1 MKVFDLDRTLIDDYS
16 RFSRSFV
23 EPRAPDIRERL
34 NDIYDSGQFWPDP
47 LITINPHFKA
57 GATVS
62 DLVGQSTLHPQTADV
77 FRVNGQ
83 GITLHK
89 HQEQAV
95 AKAAAHQSFVV
106 TTGTGSGK
114 SLCFFVPI
122 IDAAIRARAA
132 KEEKKTRAIIVY
144 PMNALANSQ
153 IKEIEKFVE
162 QAELPED
169 LRPTFARYT
178 GQESEEERERVRHDK
193 PDILLTNFMMLEL
206 LMTRQNDL
214 DKQVIA
220 NASGLDFIVLDELH
234 TYRGRQG
241 ADVAL
246 LVRRLKQR
254 CAAKQVPICIGTSA
268 TMANEGTDKSQADAV
283 ATVASRLFGEDIGA
297 DAVFGET
304 LRRATQEDVRLKDLN
319 GELTKAVKA
328 PLPDTLTDAILIKH
342 PLAIWIE
349 LAIGLDDRQILKRRP
364 PTSIGEAA
372 IQLSETTG
380 LEVELCRERLEGM
393 LTKIG
398 LAESY
403 RGGSGSR
410 AFLAFKLHRF
420 IAGAGEVYSTL
431 KEQPRTIT
439 LDGQLFDP
447 EDRTARLYATHFCR
461 ECGQEYHPVK
471 FVEIDGAGFAL
482 SRAIDDT
489 PLEDDGLG
497 VQDEAG
503 YLIPADGG
511 AEFSFSGDPEDY
523 PEGWIE
529 DGRSGKKLKSY
540 RKKHAPQAVS
550 VCPDGKIT
558 DKGRPFWFI
567 PGKFRFCLNC
577 KEQPASQA
585 RERTKLA
592 GLSSEGRSSATTLLV
607 SSLLQWMND
616 PSNDIDDEKRKLLGF
631 TDNRQD
637 AALQAGHFNDFLF
650 VTLLRAATLA
660 AVRTAG
666 VSGLTEEEFGNR
678 VQRMLGFTSDNAE
691 RRQEWMF
698 DPNAKG
704 VARIDAER
712 TIARVLTHRIWVD
725 QRRGWRFTNPNLGLL
740 KLVEPSF
747 VGLDELCRDEESFS
761 RAPVELQNAS
771 IETRKTAFKLLL
783 SALLEGL
790 AIATDALDQTAIDG
804 LSRSSES
811 ILRSPWSID
820 SKENPPSATSLL
832 LAAPSRR
839 ETRLRDDNLIL
850 RGGPRS
856 RLARQLSDAK
866 LWGQQLKGVVYLEV
880 VEAMLRAAQD
890 FGLVRSIQTSFDMPG
905 WQLAPNGVRLVAGPN
920 ATQWDNRTNRYFHDL
935 YTQLADQLQA
945 GTGGLFGLEGRE
957 HTAQV
962 EQEVREWREWRF
974 RFEPEDKKKIA
985 LKSAE
990 MRMAKEPT
998 QFLPTLFCSP
1008 TMELGVDI
1016 SALNTVYLRN
1026 VPPTPANYAQ
1036 RAGRAGRSGQPA
1048 LVVSYCAAKS
1058 PHDQYYFNR
1067 RNDMVGGIVKPPALD
1082 LSNRDLIAS
1091 HLHAVW
1097 LASTGARLESD
1108 IPHVLDLSQRDLP
1121 VNKHIMDVLRSPEVT
1136 ANAYPGMREL
1146 LQNILN
1152 REDMSNFGWLE
1163 DVDEFAKQVA
1173 EDAPDNFSRAFD
1185 RWRQLYEA
1193 ARSQLVEANRRSE
1206 MHGLSV
1212 KERKE
1217 ARASQ
1222 AQANEQIGL
1231 LERGRSSS
1239 GSDFYTYRYLA
1250 TEGFLPGYNFP
1261 RLPLYAFVPST
1272 KSSSGKAAYLQRA
1285 RFLAISEFGPKSLIY
1300 HEGRAYRVYKAKLH
1314 AGAMEEGRIAT
1325 KAIYVCGT
1333 CGASHDSERERCHA
1347 CGASMNDALLIPD
1360 TLRID
1365 NVETTPAERITAN
1378 DEERVRQ
1385 GFDIQTVFSWPL
1397 REGRLDVLNGIVTNQ
1412 AEPILSVQYANGA
1425 EISRVNKGL
1434 RRRAEQSILGFGI
1447 DPMSGRWAAMPG
1459 DDDAETAPDRAAI
1472 VRVVPIVRD
1481 HKNAALLQPSGA
1493 LDLNESALTTVQHA
1507 LLRGIE
1513 ITFQL
1518 EEGEIQTEPLPTRES
1533 RRAILAFEATEGGAG
1548 VLGRLVREPHAFRE
1562 VARTALEVMHY
1573 ENVAAAVDQQD
1584 ANLLTKNDE
1593 TGCIKGCYRC
1603 LLSYYNQ
1610 MDHELIDRENEGAI
1624 QVLLQLAASHSHIES
1639 EMLAENNTVPHE
1651 DGGWTVPFFASQD
1664 LPLPDDNPLSVNGR
1678 TFPLVWRNLFVVA
1691 SETIEDTITLQK
1703 IAALGFA
1710 YVDLSR
1716 HQQGDLPDELRSLLV
1731 GGT

>member
-1 MKVFDLDRTLIDDYS
+1 MKVFDLDRILVEDYG

-23 EPRAPDIRERL
+23 DPRASDIRDQL
-34 NDIYDSGQFWPDP
+34 DSIYDSGQFWPEP
-47 LITINPHFKA
+47 LISINPHFQSGVA
-57 GATVS
+57 VT
-62 DLVGQSTLHPQTADV
+62 DLVQQDTLHPHTADV
-77 FRVNGQ
+77 FRVGGD

-95 AKAAAHQSFVV
+95 AKAAARQSFVV

-132 KEEKKTRAIIVY
+132 HEEQRTRAIIVY

-162 QAELPED
+162 QAGLPDD

-178 GQESEEERERVRHDK
+178 GQESPEEREKVRHEK

-254 CAAKQVPICIGTSA
+254 CAAKQAPICIGTSA
-268 TMANEGTDKSQADAV
+268 TMANEGSDESQSDAV

-297 DAVFGET
+297 DAVIGET
-304 LRRATQEDVRLKDLN
+304 LRRATSEDVRLKDLDKD
-319 GELTKAVKA
+319 LVAAVES
-328 PLPDTLTDAILIKH
+328 PLPDLLTDDVLAKH
-342 PLAIWIE
+342 PLAIWAE
-349 LAIGLDDRQILKRRP
+349 LAIGLNDKQILKRRL
-364 PTSIGEAA
+364 PTSIGKAA
-372 IQLSETTG
+372 VLLADSTG
-380 LEVELCRERLEGM
+380 LDVELCRTRIEEM

-398 LAESY
+398 LAETY
-403 RGGSGSR
+403 RGGTGSK

-431 KEQPRTIT
+431 KSQPRTIT
-439 LDGQLFDP
+439 LEGQLFDP

-461 ECGQEYHPVK
+461 ECGQEYHPVR
-471 FVEIDGAGFAL
+471 FSEIDGIGFAL

-489 PLEDDGLG
+489 PLEDDDAGFRE
-497 VQDEAG
+497 EAG
-503 YLIPADGG
+503 YLVPADQGNDL
-511 AEFSFSGDPEDY
+511 SFSGDPEDY

-529 DGRSGKKLKSY
+529 EGKSGKKLKSY
-540 RKKHAPQAVS
+540 RKKHDPKSIS
-550 VCPDGKIT
+550 VCSDGRMDET
-558 DKGRPFWFI
+558 GRHFWYI
-567 PGKFRFCLNC
+567 PGKFRFCLHC

-616 PSNDIDDEKRKLLGF
+616 PDNDVAEEKRKLLGF

-660 AVRTAG
+660 AVRDAG
-666 VSGLTEEEFGNR
+666 ALGLSEEESGNR
-678 VQRMLGFTSDNAE
+678 VQRMLGFTADRQD
-691 RRQEWMF
+691 RRREWMF
-698 DPNAKG
+698 DPNARG

-712 TIARVLTHRIWVD
+712 TLARVLTHRIWVD

-740 KLVEPSF
+740 RLVEPSF
-747 VGLDELCRDEESFS
+747 VGLDELCRDEECFS
-761 RAPVELQNAS
+761 RAPIELQNAS
-771 IETRKTAFKLLL
+771 VETRKTAFNLLL
-783 SALLEGL
+783 TALLEGL

-804 LSRSSES
+804 LARSSEN
-811 ILRSPWSID
+811 ILRPPWSID

-832 LAAPSRR
+832 LTAPSRR
-839 ETRLRDDNLIL
+839 ETKLRDDNLIL

-866 LWGQQLKGVVYLEV
+866 LWGAQLKGVVYLEV
-880 VEAMLRAAQD
+880 IEAMLRAAQD
-890 FGLVRSIQTSFDMPG
+890 FGLVRSVQTAFDSLG

-920 ATQWDNRTNRYFHDL
+920 AAEWDGRSNRYFHEL
-935 YTQLADQLQA
+935 YTQLADDLQA

-974 RFEPEDKKKIA
+974 RHETEDKQKIIEH
-985 LKSAE
+985 AE
-990 MRMAKEPT
+990 AMRVAKEPT

-1048 LVVSYCAAKS
+1048 LVVTYCAAKS

-1097 LASTGARLESD
+1097 LAAAGAKLESE
-1108 IPHVLDLSQRDLP
+1108 IPQVLDLSNSELP
-1121 VNKHIMDVLRSPEVT
+1121 VQQRIMDVLQTPDVT
-1136 ANAYPGMREL
+1136 RKALPRMRHL
-1146 LQNILN
+1146 LESILS
-1152 REDMSNFGWLE
+1152 REDQSNFGWL
-1163 DVDEFAKQVA
+1163 DDSDAFAEQVA
-1173 EDAPDNFSRAFD
+1173 RNASANFSNAFD

-1193 ARSQLVEANRRSE
+1193 ARAQLVEANRRSE
-1206 MHGLSV
+1206 MHGLSQ
-1212 KERKE
+1212 KERRE

-1272 KSSSGKAAYLQRA
+1272 GSSSGKAAYLQRA

-1300 HEGRAYRVYKAKLH
+1300 HEGRAYRVHKAKLQ
-1314 AGAMEEGRIAT
+1314 AGAKEEGRLAT
-1325 KAIYVCGT
+1325 KAIYICGT
-1333 CGASHDSERERCHA
+1333 CGASHDDERERCHA
-1347 CGASMNDALLIPD
+1347 CGASMNDAMPIHN

-1365 NVETTPAERITAN
+1365 NVETSPTERITAN

-1385 GFDIQTVFSWPL
+1385 GFDIQTVFSWPQ
-1397 REGRLDVLNGIVTNQ
+1397 RDGRLDVVSARVATGDD
-1412 AEPILSVQYANGA
+1412 PILSVQYANGA

-1434 RRRAEQSILGFGI
+1434 KRRADQSIFGFGI
-1447 DPMSGRWAAMPG
+1447 DPTSGRWAAMPG
-1459 DDDAETAPDRAAI
+1459 DDDSETAPDKAAI
-1472 VRVVPIVRD
+1472 ERVVPVVRD
-1481 HKNAALLQPSGA
+1481 HKNAALLHPSGSQG
-1493 LDLNESALTTVQHA
+1493 LDATALTTLQHA

-1518 EEGEIQTEPLPTRES
+1518 EEGEIQTEPLPS
-1533 RRAILAFEATEGGAG
+1533 KDNRRTILAYEATEGGAG

-1562 VARTALEVMHY
+1562 VARTALDVMHF
-1573 ENVAAAVDQQD
+1573 ENVAAAINSQD
-1584 ANLLTKNDE
+1584 PSLLTTHEN

-1610 MDHELIDRENEGAI
+1610 PDHELIDRENEIAI
-1624 QVLLQLAASHSHIES
+1624 QVLLQLATSES
-1639 EMLAENNTVPHE
+1639 RVESDMLAEANPVPQE
-1651 DGGWTVPFFASQD
+1651 VGAWTSIFLAHK
-1664 LPLPDDNPLSVNGR
+1664 LPLPDEMPMELDGRFYPLI
-1678 TFPLVWRNLFVVA
+1678 WRSLFVVA
-1691 SETIEDTITLQK
+1691 SDTAVDPAPLQK
-1703 IAALGFA
+1703 FQALGFA
-1710 YVDLSR
+1710 FVDLSQ
-1716 HQQGDLPDELRSLLV
+1716 HEQGSLPDELAHLLV
-1731 GGT
+1731 GRS